1 MEYIFVCYAGVNRSP
16 IAVDVARTL
25 ARKYNVKDFKA
36 EFLGIAYVNCSNL
49 DFFKKKLSTAD
60 IVFALDQEI
69 MKDLIKKGISA
80 KRICNLNIE
89 DNYPIRGNPKLRNE
103 LEEILT
109 EKLEPFFKKK
119 ENL

>member
-16 IAVDVARTL
+16 VAVDVAGTL

-36 EFLGIAYVNCSNL
+36 DSFGIAYVNNSNL
-49 DFFKKKLSTAD
+49 DFFREKLNKVN

-80 KRICNLNIE
+80 KRIYNLNIE
-89 DNYPIRGNPKLRNE
+89 DNYPIKGYPQLRNE
-103 LEEILT
+103 LERILIL
-109 EKLEPFFKKK
+109 KLEPFFQKLKS
-119 ENL
+119 